1 MQLIQVISNF
11 HYLREQQ
18 FCQAHAQIEQSDE
31 EFHIELKV
39 VFEVF
44 RVHPHSIKGCY
55 IHGLN
60 LNESLFACLVHIT
73 LKDNHL
79 LVKHFPNFI
88 FFSSLQK
95 LLPSWFVN
103 S

>member
-1 MQLIQVISNF
+1 MQLIQIVSNF

-18 FCQAHAQIEQSDE
+18 FGQACAQIEQSNE
-31 EFHIELKV
+31 EFLIELKV

-44 RVHPHSIKGCY
+44 RVHPHSIKSCY

-60 LNESLFACLVHIT
+60 LNESLLAGLVHIT

-79 LVKHFPNFI
+79 LVQHFPNFI
-88 FFSSLQK
+88 FFCSLQK
-95 LLPSWFVN
+95 LLPSRFVN